1 MPDLLTAI
9 AQTNQGLTTA
19 TEQLSSGRNVNQLSD
34 NPAAVATLVGNH
46 NQASEDDQF
55 LQNNATLQSRF
66 QVADSTLSGVVT
78 VLTRALSLGIE
89 GATSTIS
96 PANRQAI
103 ATEVQGQIAQLQS
116 LGNTTFQN
124 AYIFSGTA
132 VNTPPFA
139 VDPVT
144 NTVTYNGNSGVS
156 SVQLST
162 GNSVNANVPGDQ
174 LFLNAAGSVFGALQ
188 DLNAALQSGINI
200 SAAVTQVQDAIN
212 TVGSQRVPYGN
223 ALNQISQ
230 NENFLNQDKV
240 NLSTQENTLVGVD
253 PAKAATNFSQSL
265 LSNQA
270 VLAATSRLLNLPT
283 LLDFLK

>member
-1 MPDLLTAI
+1 M
-9 AQTNQGLTTA
+9 
-19 TEQLSSGRNVNQLSD
+19 
-34 NPAAVATLVGNH
+34 ATLVGNH

-139 VDPVT
+139 VDPAT
-144 NTVTYNGNSGVS
+144 NTMTYNGNSGVS

-188 DLNAALQSGINI
+188 GLNAALQSGINI
-200 SAAVTQVQDAIN
+200 SAAVTQVQNAIN

-223 ALNQISQ
+223 VLNQISQ

-270 VLAATSRLLNLPT
+270 VLAATSRFLNLPT